1 MLVTIGIFM
10 AITSIGRKDTAVR
23 VSKWL
28 DKEIER
34 YISDRK
40 VRVEFPSKRNFVDKA
55 VMTFLEKRGVEL
67 NG

>member
-1 MLVTIGIFM
+1 MLVTISVLM
-10 AITSIGRKDTAVR
+10 ATVDRNDTAVR

-28 DKEIER
+28 DAEVES